1 MKGLLRLSVCILFCA
16 VVAHAIAQVPE
27 MVVQSGHS
35 EQLWSVALS
44 SDNKYI
50 VTGAW
55 DNSAKLWD
63 VQTGKQLRSFNGH
76 DGYIMSV
83 NLSEDNKFLLTSSND
98 NTLKIWDL
106 SNGSVLKTL
115 VVNSYSHSAKFA
127 GEGKVILACLTKGF
141 NGNIGPKAV
150 IFDVNTGKEKQSIDV
165 SAASGI
171 TSAISKD
178 GKILATLDP
187 LYGERYH
194 EKGSISIW
202 DVKTGNKIRTF
213 AENYENLDNIAIN
226 ADGKYVVVQQDSS
239 ILLWDAHSG
248 YFLKSFNAYTQ
259 YLKSVTISDDGK
271 FVVAG
276 NEKGTIIKWEVSS
289 QKKTLFFKKG
299 IVGCNSV
306 FISGDTKFIVSGHGR
321 YGTRGCNELQNMAI
335 LWNAQNGEELR
346 TFTGIATGV
355 MAIAINTDG
364 RYIASACSDTTIRLW
379 DAKLGKQTKIFT
391 GHTMDME
398 CIAISSCGRFIVSG
412 SKDNTAKLWDTQ
424 TGKEIW
430 SVTGAFTE
438 ERSHVPVI
446 DISGDG
452 RYFLTG
458 NASTRLD
465 DKGLAILWDTQL
477 KIKVAS
483 YEAKCQ
489 ITGVALSM
497 DGNYAAI
504 SGWSNKGSII
514 RVWEVK
520 TGNEILTI
528 PLGSDMAG
536 SVSLNHNGSL
546 MSFSQFKLDN
556 SYVTLYDVK
565 EKKELKKMDG
575 DHQMN
580 MSNDGQYFVC
590 GGMNASA
597 LLLEANTG
605 SQLKVFNE
613 LRGANKSK
621 PIVISGDGKRIALIG
636 DGYIKYWSRERNQD
650 ICTFVSLV
658 DGEWATVT
666 PDKDYFTSR
675 GANKGIS
682 FVQGYD
688 FYTFD
693 NFDLIKNRP
702 DLVLEQIGVAEPNLI
717 KAYKN
722 AYIKRLK
729 RMGLNEDEI
738 VSDTRLPQ
746 IEILNKDIPVETQN
760 RKLTLKLSCFDKKNK
775 LDRINVYV
783 NDVAV
788 FGRNGIDLKGKKTKL
803 LELDVE
809 IELSAG
815 LNNIQVSVLNQ
826 KALESLRKS
835 VRVNFS
841 GQPIKPDLYILTIG
855 ISKYNDSR
863 FNLTYAAKDAIDLA
877 AAFQS
882 KRVGFNQVNSLII
895 TDENA
900 TRENIIKAK
909 EFLLKAK
916 VDDEVIVSFAGHGLL
931 DSKLDYF
938 LATTDVDFENPS
950 VSGLAYDDLENLLD
964 SVQSR
969 KKVLFIDACNSGEVD
984 KEEIIIA
991 DASSEIQNGTI
1002 KSRGF
1007 KSLSSN
1013 NGIGLQNS
1021 FELMQELFSE
1031 VRKGSGA
1038 FVISSASGTEFS
1050 LESDKWKNGVFTY
1063 SIIDGIQTGDADKN
1077 GDGKIRVT
1085 ELRDYVT
1092 SKVLSLT
1099 GGKQTP
1105 GSRKENLDND
1115 FIVF

>member
-1 MKGLLRLSVCILFCA
+1 MFCF
-16 VVAHAIAQVPE
+16 VVANVLAQVPE

-35 EQLWSVALS
+35 EQLWTVAMS

-83 NLSEDNKFLLTSSND
+83 NLSDDNKFLLTSSND
-98 NTLKIWDL
+98 KTLKIWDMY
-106 SNGSVLKTL
+106 NGSLLKTL
-115 VVNSYSHSAKFA
+115 PVNAHPRSAKFA
-127 GEGKVILACLTKGF
+127 GNGKLIHVSLAEVV

-150 IFDVNTGKEKQSIDV
+150 IFDANTAKEIRSVDV
-165 SAASGI
+165 SAAYGI

-187 LYGERYH
+187 MYGERYH
-194 EKGSISIW
+194 QKGSISIW
-202 DVKTGNKIRTF
+202 DVKTGAKIRTF
-213 AENYENLDNIAIN
+213 AQGYEKLNNIAIN

-239 ILLWDAHSG
+239 ILLWDVYSG
-248 YFLKSFNAYTQ
+248 IFLKSFNTYSQ
-259 YLKSVTISDDGK
+259 YLNSVTISDDGQC
-271 FVVAG
+271 VVLG
-276 NEKGTIIKWEVSS
+276 NSKGTIMKLDVSS
-289 QKKTLFFKKG
+289 KKNTLFFKKG

-306 FISGDTKFIVSGHGR
+306 FISGDNKLIVSGHGR
-321 YGTRGCNELQNMAI
+321 YGTHGCNEFQNMAI
-335 LWNAQNGEELR
+335 LWNAKNGEELR

-355 MAIAINTDG
+355 MAIAMNTDG

-391 GHTMDME
+391 GHAMDME

-412 SKDNTAKLWDTQ
+412 SKDNTAKLWDAER
-424 TGKEIW
+424 GKELW
-430 SVTGAFTE
+430 SVNGAFTE

-458 NASTRLD
+458 NASNHSD
-465 DKGLAILWDTQL
+465 DMGLAILWDTQL
-477 KIKVAS
+477 KTKVAS

-489 ITGVALSM
+489 TTGVALSM

-504 SGWSNKGSII
+504 SGWSIKGSII

-520 TGNEILTI
+520 TGIEILTI

-546 MSFSQFKLDN
+546 LSFSQFKLDN

-565 EKKELKKMDG
+565 EKKELKKMNG
-575 DHQMN
+575 DHQMS

-597 LLLEANTG
+597 LLIEANTG

-613 LRGANKSK
+613 LRGANKTK
-621 PIVISGDGKRIALIG
+621 PIVISGDGKRIALIS
-636 DGYIKYWSRERNQD
+636 DGYIKYWSREKNQD

-658 DGEWATVT
+658 DGEWATIT

-682 FVQGYD
+682 FVEGFD
-688 FYTFD
+688 FFTFD

-702 DLVLEQIGVAEPNLI
+702 DLVLEQIGIAEPNLI

-729 RMGLNEDEI
+729 RMGLNENDI
-738 VSDTRLPQ
+738 ASDTRLPQ
-746 IEILNKDIPVETQN
+746 VEILNKDIPIETQN
-760 RKLTLKLSCFDKKNK
+760 RKLTLKLNCFDKKNK

-788 FGRNGIDLKGKKTKL
+788 FGRNGIDLKGKKTKS

-835 VRVNFS
+835 VYVNCN
-841 GQPIKPDLYILTIG
+841 GQTVKPDIYILAIG

-882 KRVGFNQVNSLII
+882 KSNGFNQVNSLII
-895 TDENA
+895 TDEKA

-938 LATTDVDFENPS
+938 LATTDIDFENPS
-950 VSGLAYDDLENLLD
+950 VSGLAYNDLENLLD

-984 KEEIIIA
+984 KEESIIA
-991 DASSEIQNGTI
+991 EASAEIQNGTV

-1007 KSLSSN
+1007 KSLASN

-1099 GGKQTP
+1099 GGLQTP

-1115 FIVF
+1115 FVVFYSNSQ